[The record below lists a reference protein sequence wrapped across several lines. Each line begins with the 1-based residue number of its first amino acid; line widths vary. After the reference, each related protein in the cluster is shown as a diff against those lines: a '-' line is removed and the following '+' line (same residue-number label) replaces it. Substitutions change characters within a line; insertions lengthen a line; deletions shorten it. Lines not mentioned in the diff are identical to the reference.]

1 MRESIQKRDRMT
13 GAIRWY
19 CRLGLHRPEVDTV
32 TAVKRI
38 AGCSTS
44 PERVRELL
52 AVRDMLLIL
61 RISGAEE
68 TLDAL
73 RQIYFREEKRLHRK
87 NEVSMRVLRYAT
99 DHHWDERTVYR
110 RLRSAKRLYLQC
122 LEAEGEEKAGET
134 FLEKSFPRT
143 PFKRLSNKG

>member
-1 MRESIQKRDRMT
+1 MRESIRKRDRMT
-13 GAIRWY
+13 GAIRRY

-32 TAVKRI
+32 TAVKLI

-61 RISGAEE
+61 RVRGEEE

-73 RQIYFREEKRLHRK
+73 RQIYFLEEKLLHRK

-110 RLRSAKRLYLQC
+110 RLHAAKRLYLQC
-122 LEAEGEEKAGET
+122 LETEMIRRK
-134 FLEKSFPRT
+134 
-143 PFKRLSNKG
+143 